1 MRAMILAAGRGERMR
16 PLTDAYPKPLLAVGG
31 KPLIVWHVERL
42 RHAGFTELVIN
53 HAHLGAMIER
63 ALGDGSLFG
72 VRILYSAEGE
82 ALETAGG
89 IRRALPLLGEAPFLV
104 INGDIFCDYDLAN
117 LKRLPQRL
125 AVGQD
130 LAHLVMV
137 PNPDH
142 HPAGDF
148 HLDAAGRLSS
158 DGEPRLTFAGIGV
171 YRSEL
176 FAALEDGRK
185 TPLGP
190 LLSQA
195 MTDGRVGGERH
206 DGLWL
211 DIGTPQR
218 LAELDRRLRLA
229 GDPSA
234 GHDRQHP

>member
-16 PLTDAYPKPLLAVGG
+16 PLTDACPKPLLKAGG

-42 RHAGFTELVIN
+42 RQAGFTALVIN
-53 HAHLGAMIER
+53 HAHLGGMLEQ
-63 ALGDGSLFG
+63 ALGDGTRYG
-72 VRILYSAEGE
+72 VSIAYSAEGE

-89 IRRALPLLGEAPFLV
+89 IRHALPLLGEAPFLV
-104 INGDIFCDYDLAN
+104 INGDIYCDYDPA
-117 LKRLPQRL
+117 RLRALPERL
-125 AVGQD
+125 AAGGD
-130 LAHLVMV
+130 LAQLVVV

-148 HLDAAGRLSS
+148 HLDASGRLSS

-171 YRSEL
+171 YRPEL

-185 TPLGP
+185 APLGP
-190 LLSQA
+190 LLRRA
-195 MTDGRVGGERH
+195 MADGRVGGERH

-218 LAELDRRLRLA
+218 LAELDSRLRRA
-229 GDPSA
+229 GDPFA
-234 GHDRQHP
+234 GRDRQHP